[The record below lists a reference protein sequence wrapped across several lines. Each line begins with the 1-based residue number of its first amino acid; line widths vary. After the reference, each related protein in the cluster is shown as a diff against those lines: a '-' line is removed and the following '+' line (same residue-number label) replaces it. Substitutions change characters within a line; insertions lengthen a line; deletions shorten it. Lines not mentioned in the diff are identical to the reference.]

1 MKKIYIIF
9 LGLFILSF
17 ACSKKTPPVPYVES
31 SLEYQFFTTLS
42 EKVPVLEPSQSREL
56 VKTKSFSIYTSDIM
70 PFLYA
75 RLQRFASNMDN
86 LDSSNV
92 NSMIRS
98 AGKYMAE
105 KRLLVEKAEKVGIT
119 VPQDSLDI
127 ILQNYYTQAG
137 GEEKFFERNAQ
148 MGLSKDYFINDVKE
162 SLMIKYLLEE
172 EIYKEIEPT
181 EQELLD
187 EYNKD
192 KTATVRHILLL
203 TDGKTDEEKAEIKK
217 NAEDILAKARAG
229 EDFAE
234 LAKQYSEDPGSKENG
249 GLYEDFGRG
258 RMVKEFEDASFNL
271 PIDSISE
278 LVETRYGFHIIKI
291 VERKKEEKP
300 FEEVKDRLS
309 KQLFFNKQKDAETEL
324 LTTLKDDYKY
334 KELFSKVL

>member
-1 MKKIYIIF
+1 MKKIYIIL
-9 LGLFILSF
+9 LGLLILSF
-17 ACSKKTPPVPYVES
+17 ACSKKTPPVPYAET

-42 EKVPVLEPSQSREL
+42 EKVPVLEPSKSREL
-56 VKTKSFSIYTSDIM
+56 VKTKSFSIYTSDIL

-86 LDSSNV
+86 IDSSNV
-92 NSMIRS
+92 NKMIRS
-98 AGKYMAE
+98 AGTYMAE
-105 KRLLVEKAEKVGIT
+105 KRLLVDKAEKLGVT
-119 VPQDSLDI
+119 VPQDTLET

-148 MGLSKDYFINDVKE
+148 MGLTKEYFMNDVKE
-162 SLMIKYLLEE
+162 SLMIKYLLEN
-172 EIYKEIEPT
+172 EIYKGIEPT

-192 KTATVRHILLL
+192 KTASVRHILLL
-203 TDGKTDEEKAEIKK
+203 TNGKTDEEKAEIKK

-234 LAKQYSEDPGSKENG
+234 LAKQHSEDPGSKDKG
-249 GLYEDFGRG
+249 GLYENFGRG

-271 PIDSISE
+271 PIGSVSD

-291 VERKKEEKP
+291 VDRQKEEKP

-309 KQLFFNKQKDAETEL
+309 KQLFFNKQKSAETEL
-324 LTTLKDDYKY
+324 LETLKKDSKY
-334 KELFSKVL
+334 QELFSKVL